1 MAAPWPP
8 KYESTFYSD
17 YFELPAAMLWYR
29 LHWGRYPVKRTG
41 NSFMR
46 PQDSKNMAGV
56 PASST
61 REEVDDGINS
71 LRSPGQGK
79 THASAV

>member
-1 MAAPWPP
+1 
-8 KYESTFYSD
+8 
-17 YFELPAAMLWYR
+17 
-29 LHWGRYPVKRTG
+29 
-41 NSFMR
+41 MR

-56 PASST
+56 SASST